1 MVEEVQIRAAEVAIA
16 LTSTSLRPVEHS
28 RRLASW
34 ISSSLSARR
43 RTIHSSIAMS
53 CTSSKSAGAHARTA
67 VSVGSHP
74 ISSANRAMKSPPY
87 NSAPAIDIAAYRS
100 LGGRIIMSVTV
111 PVDLRESTRL
121 IGAVVNDLALD
132 DLHAQRRR
140 QDEDQTVGCIKN
152 PRPAGVVGECDQSR
166 R

>member
-1 MVEEVQIRAAEVAIA
+1 
-16 LTSTSLRPVEHS
+16 
-28 RRLASW
+28 
-34 ISSSLSARR
+34 
-43 RTIHSSIAMS
+43 MS

-111 PVDLRESTRL
+111 PVDLRL

-140 QDEDQTVGCIKN
+140 QDENQTVGCIKN
-152 PRPAGVVGECDQSR
+152 LRPAGVVGECDQFASMTASALTSSR
-166 R
+166 VLAISI

>member
-1 MVEEVQIRAAEVAIA
+1 
-16 LTSTSLRPVEHS
+16 
-28 RRLASW
+28 
-34 ISSSLSARR
+34 
-43 RTIHSSIAMS
+43 
-53 CTSSKSAGAHARTA
+53 
-67 VSVGSHP
+67 
-74 ISSANRAMKSPPY
+74 MKSPPY

-111 PVDLRESTRL
+111 PVDLRL

-140 QDEDQTVGCIKN
+140 QDENQTVGCIKKTCVQ
-152 PRPAGVVGECDQSR
+152 PASSASATSSR